1 MNFDIYLIS
10 GSPGKWIQYPDYS
23 EEPFFDA
30 GYYSVGDNP
39 DIVIMRR
46 GNMMYYTFMRPV
58 GGGELFGITIAVNSA
73 MVTDLSILAS
83 TFSQAWERLIE
94 SGTIISFD
102 SQQELQVIPG
112 WTKEQFIIE
121 SFRKWLVRVLAAH
134 SNSFRPLDSLSTES
148 EIGGIREIDYSVSPW
163 FTKVLLDAARE
174 QATAMIH
181 LDNSFDTASY
191 TAFQKAIGQLK
202 EKNLSLER
210 QITDLTKK
218 HIALKKKQKQYD
230 LVFMLGA
237 VCVVAVIFVFIMNRK
252 ATEKANALDST
263 QKELGVTTNTLV
275 TTRDSLNISNA
286 RIDSLTEVCKS
297 LEKQNG
303 ILTSEKQALQRDKQ
317 RLERLLFQYVDT
329 IYVEY

>member
-1 MNFDIYLIS
+1 MNFDVYLIS
-10 GSPGKWIQYPDYS
+10 GSPGKWTQYPDYS

-46 GNMMYYTFMRPV
+46 GNMMYYTFMCPV
-58 GGGELFGITIAVNSA
+58 GGELFGITIAVNSA

-94 SGTIISFD
+94 SGTVIRFD

-121 SFRKWLVRVLAAH
+121 SFRKWLVKALAAH
-134 SNSFRPLDSLSTES
+134 SKSFRPLDSLSTES
-148 EIGGIREIDYSVSPW
+148 EMGGIREIDYSVAPW
-163 FTKVLLDAARE
+163 FTQVLLDVAR
-174 QATAMIH
+174 QQTTTVVH

-191 TAFQKAIGQLK
+191 TAFQNAIRQLK
-202 EKNLSLER
+202 EKKQNVDNQLA
-210 QITDLTKK
+210 DLIKK
-218 HIALKKKQKQYD
+218 HIALKKKQKQYN
-230 LVFMLGA
+230 LVFILGV
-237 VCVVAVIFVFIMNRK
+237 VCVIAVIIGFNMLSQI
-252 ATEKANALDST
+252 TEKTDALNST
-263 QKELGVTTNTLV
+263 QKNLGATKSTLV

-286 RIDSLTEVCKS
+286 RIDSLTEVCES

-303 ILTSEKQALQRDKQ
+303 TLQSEKQALQRDKQ